1 MIELRDLNT
10 SNKEYLISSK
20 TSLSPGKKGNL
31 SSLTIKEQNYIFKKL
46 LFMKLSQF
54 GISIFFTLTYLFS
67 YSVTSRAL
75 NIEKTNSFIYL
86 FICCIIQII
95 ICLSHIKI
103 DKINLWSSINPNYIE
118 HILAYSILNIIKFYL
133 IIVSSSI
140 FMPVEIGNITFS
152 IPLIYQIL
160 LNERK
165 FRKLEF
171 ILFSLNI
178 FCLIYNYN
186 ILGIFGTSDV
196 KSFAIIYP
204 FTLASLYYWE
214 NKLNKKLND
223 NSHFYIITIISC
235 IIGVSFL
242 PLIAVIDKEVEV
254 EISFNVFLLLI
265 CLTYSYFSLSY
276 YIFNF
281 DRSFTINSNY
291 QLLTIPLLYMVNI
304 ITISTEIRIFSYIYT
319 AFIFFIIILEKR
331 LGEEYLS
338 YDIDDEEEIN

>member
-1 MIELRDLNT
+1 
-10 SNKEYLISSK
+10 
-20 TSLSPGKKGNL
+20 
-31 SSLTIKEQNYIFKKL
+31 
-46 LFMKLSQF
+46 
-54 GISIFFTLTYLFS
+54 
-67 YSVTSRAL
+67 
-75 NIEKTNSFIYL
+75 
-86 FICCIIQII
+86 
-95 ICLSHIKI
+95 
-103 DKINLWSSINPNYIE
+103 
-118 HILAYSILNIIKFYL
+118 
-133 IIVSSSI
+133 
-140 FMPVEIGNITFS
+140 MPVEIGNITFS

-186 ILGIFGTSDV
+186 IFGIFGSSDV

-223 NSHFYIITIISC
+223 NCHFYIITIISC

-254 EISFNVFLLLI
+254 EISLNVFLLLI

-291 QLLTIPLLYMVNI
+291 QLLTIPFLYMVNI
-304 ITISTEIRIFSYIYT
+304 LSIGQEIRMFSYVFT

-338 YDIDDEEEIN
+338 YDIDDEEIN